1 MLSAMPEPV
10 LLSVVVP
17 TRNEA
22 GNVAPLVDRL
32 LHALEGVAAEI
43 CFVDDSDD
51 DTPALL
57 ERLEREHPGQVR
69 CLFRQGAERAGG
81 LSTAVAGRP
90 PPSPPPRR
98 CRPRDPPRAPR

>member
-1 MLSAMPEPV
+1 MPRRDAPRAPPYPSPMPGPL

-22 GNVAPLVDRL
+22 GNVASLVERL
-32 LHALEGVAAEI
+32 QRALDGVAAEI

-57 ERLEREHPGQVR
+57 ERLERETGGAVR
-69 CLFRQGAERAGG
+69 CLFRHGPERAGG
-81 LSTAVAGRP
+81 LSTAVVA
-90 PPSPPPRR
+90 
-98 CRPRDPPRAPR
+98 